1 MTLQC
6 FCQRNMSFQD
16 FGKRMWI
23 LRFWQKCLNSKIL
36 AEMCVL
42 SNLCEFWRRKRGL
55 FSTRPLCPDRH
66 KRRELVTLL
75 LRSLWRR
82 LVKSSVPLKHRDF
95 HQNDKVLAS
104 YHNIWKLDY
113 RGLCGIVFSWEF
125 ISCFSTLV
133 VSFKFGL
140 CEKQW
145 LSDNI
150 LSWWFCVFWGTRG
163 VDEVLILWWFCRN
176 LGVPPDP
183 PWRPHIACQRNVTLQ
198 FHFIRRQPKI
208 VLPETLEI
216 AP

>member
-1 MTLQC
+1 M
-6 FCQRNMSFQD
+6 F
-16 FGKRMWI
+16 
-23 LRFWQKCLNSKIL
+23 
-36 AEMCVL
+36 V
-42 SNLCEFWRRKRGL
+42 
-55 FSTRPLCPDRH
+55 STRPLCPDRH

-176 LGVPPDP
+176 LGVPADP
-183 PWRPHIACQRNVTLQ
+183 PWRPHTACRRNVSLQ
-198 FHFIRRQPKI
+198 FHFQRHEWKLQWKHCLGVLLRPPQTVPMLILVCGKLDIYPKFWPK
-208 VLPETLEI
+208 VCSRVFLENDWWSKLWGDKE
-216 AP
+216 